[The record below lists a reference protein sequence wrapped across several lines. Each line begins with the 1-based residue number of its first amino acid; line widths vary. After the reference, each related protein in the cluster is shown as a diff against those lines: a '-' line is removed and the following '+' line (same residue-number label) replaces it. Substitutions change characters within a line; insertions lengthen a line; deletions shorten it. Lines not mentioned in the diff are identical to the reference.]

1 MTGPLRVRRIAASE
15 HLDYIRAGPG
25 ASYLQCPSWGV
36 MPPRWEPQSVG
47 WFDGSTL
54 RGVGLVLYRRVP
66 LVGSLAYVGE
76 GPVVDWAAL
85 GAESIV
91 DPLLA
96 YLRTRRAFSVMLAP
110 DLVLRR
116 WRIETLRSVLKSGA
130 AQRLRDVPPDDVS
143 AVTLDVVE
151 ALRGSGWTQYEA
163 LGPGFGGQMH
173 PRYRS
178 HVPLSP
184 DADPAERLDAQW
196 RRNLRKASGSDV
208 VVRTGTADDLPTFY
222 ALYAETAGRDGFPPL
237 PLEFFERMWTSL
249 TGEDPERLA
258 LYVAER
264 DGQAYAAALRT
275 RVGDVVSYTHGASS
289 AAGREWRPSNE
300 MQWRM
305 LTDARVA
312 GASVY
317 DLRGISDTLDP
328 DDPLFG
334 LLRFKLGLGG
344 DAVELAGE
352 WEYPLRPARHRL
364 VSAYRRRGSAQ
375 SSAAQRSS

>member
-1 MTGPLRVRRIAASE
+1 MTGPLSVRPVSATE
-15 HLDYIRAGPG
+15 HLDFVRGCAG

-36 MPPRWEPQSVG
+36 MPPRWEHESVG
-47 WFDGSTL
+47 WYDGPLL
-54 RGVGLVLYRRVP
+54 RGVGLVLYRPVP

-85 GAESIV
+85 GADNV
-91 DPLLA
+91 LDPLLA
-96 YLRTRRAFSVMLAP
+96 YLRNRGVFSVMLAP

-116 WRIETLRSVLKSGA
+116 WRVETLRSVLRSGT

-143 AVTLDVVE
+143 PIALDVVD
-151 ALRGSGWTQYEA
+151 ALRGLGWTQYEA

-184 DADPAERLDAQW
+184 DADPVERLDRQW
-196 RRNLRKASGSDV
+196 RRNLRKASGSGVD
-208 VVRTGTADDLPTFY
+208 VRTGGADDLPSFY

-237 PLEFFERMWTSL
+237 PLEFFERMWASL

-258 LYVAER
+258 LYLAER
-264 DGQAYAAALRT
+264 DGNAHAAALRT
-275 RVGDVVSYTHGASS
+275 QVGDVVSYTHGASS
-289 AAGREWRPSNE
+289 AAGREWRPSNA

-305 LTDARVA
+305 LTDARAA

-317 DLRGISDTLDP
+317 DLRGISDALDP

-352 WEYPLRPARHRL
+352 WEYPLRPVRHRVVARL
-364 VSAYRRRGSAQ
+364 RERRPR
-375 SSAAQRSS
+375 